1 MSPVIVPVDVSQDRS
16 AGVARHSSG
25 MSSTDKNR
33 VIVQAIVHG
42 GLTQVQAADRFE
54 VSTRWIRT
62 LMTRYNQG
70 GLEAVGPRSRR
81 PHSTPHATP
90 AEVVEQIL
98 HLRSSLQ
105 AQGLD
110 AGAQSI
116 WDRLPPRS
124 RPSPATIWRI
134 LTREGQITP
143 QPQKRPRSS
152 WHRFQAHAPNGC
164 WQSDVTE
171 WALADGSIIEIISWL
186 DDHSRKLLHI
196 TPHTRVTGAIVIDT
210 CQALSLVEGS
220 FSGFLCCGGL

>member
-105 AQGLD
+105 TQGLD

-124 RPSPATIWRI
+124 
-134 LTREGQITP
+134 
-143 QPQKRPRSS
+143 SS
-152 WHRFQAHAPNGC
+152 VQ
-164 WQSDVTE
+164 
-171 WALADGSIIEIISWL
+171 
-186 DDHSRKLLHI
+186 
-196 TPHTRVTGAIVIDT
+196 
-210 CQALSLVEGS
+210 
-220 FSGFLCCGGL
+220 